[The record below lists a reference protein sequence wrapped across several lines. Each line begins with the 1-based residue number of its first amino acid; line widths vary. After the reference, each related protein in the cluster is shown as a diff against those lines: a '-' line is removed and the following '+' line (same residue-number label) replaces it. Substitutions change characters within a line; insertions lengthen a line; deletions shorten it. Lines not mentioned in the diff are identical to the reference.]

1 MTPVSGHRIPMTDPA
16 TILIVEDDKALLAGI
31 ADLIEVSDIGYDVE
45 VLTASD
51 GTGGLTVLGEQI
63 PDLIISDI
71 MMPRMGG
78 YEFLSQI
85 RSNPRWLHIP
95 VIFLSAKG
103 TPDEIREGRLS
114 GAELYVTKPYDSDEL
129 LQLIQSQLD
138 RAFQLQM
145 DREQRLQLLRSNIV
159 QVLNH
164 EFRTPL
170 TYVTA
175 YYDLLADGLFIEE
188 VDILWEYLRGIQAGA
203 TRLRHLVNDLIMVI
217 ELRTGEL
224 SARFKRQSALITDLG
239 DSLRSLCE
247 RYKRDHEGHGLHFT
261 FQINDPV
268 PVVYGPRD
276 ILLNACERII
286 DNAVKFSIH
295 QQGGAE
301 VRISVD
307 TKKDELW
314 IKVEDNGI
322 GLPDSEYMQIF
333 DLFYQHNRPI
343 LEQQGAGTGLTI
355 ARGLIELHSGHI
367 EVSSEEGWGSSFTI
381 ILPTSSH
388 AVDGDHAFLHLSP
401 SSKPATVLLVED
413 ELHLLDGLCDLLEL
427 LDSDYQLTVL
437 TASNGIDALA
447 ILERQ
452 SVDLIISDIMMPSMD
467 GYQFLN
473 EVRSNRA
480 LIHIPFIFLTA
491 KSERHDILRGFRSGV
506 EEYITKPYDG
516 QDLFDLIIAQ
526 LDRHFERQGLVQSDF
541 EELKRGILNVLLPGL
556 RIPLEAVSEYSQ
568 KLSSALSTAQTEEDL
583 LAQLT
588 GIQAGSSQLTRL
600 AEDFM
605 FLAELQTGEAR
616 KSFEHRSESTNVAT
630 ILDEVSKEYNLQGGP
645 HILNFTREM
654 DFDIPAVMV
663 ERQLLWNCLERL
675 IEVVSTIAVE
685 QFKNSDREAE
695 IGPRRHV
702 REIIL
707 SAAVEGTNVC
717 LSVSARETH
726 LETEEADEMS
736 SLLSSPEL
744 VVLELSEHNPG
755 LMIVKGAVDLHDGRI
770 FVENTLE
777 QGLTFKIVLPAIAP
791 ATTMVTE

>member
-1 MTPVSGHRIPMTDPA
+1 MTDPA
-16 TILIVEDDKALLAGI
+16 TVLIVEDDKALLAGI
-31 ADLIEVSDIGYDVE
+31 ADLIEISNIGYDVE

-51 GTGGLTVLGEQI
+51 GTGGLSVLGEQI
-63 PDLIISDI
+63 PDLIISDV

-103 TPDEIREGRLS
+103 TPNEIREGRLS

-129 LQLIQSQLD
+129 LQLIQSQLE
-138 RAFQLQM
+138 RAFQLQK

-175 YYDLLADGLFIEE
+175 YYDLLADGLFNEE
-188 VDILWEYLRGIQAGA
+188 VDILWEYLRGIQVGA
-203 TRLRHLVNDLIMVI
+203 TRLRRLVNDLILVI

-224 SARFKRQSALITDLG
+224 SARFKRQSTLITDLG
-239 DSLRSLCE
+239 DSLRTLFE
-247 RYKRDHEGHGLHFT
+247 RYKDEHEGHGLHFVC
-261 FQINDPV
+261 QIIDPV
-268 PVVYGPRD
+268 PAVYGHRD
-276 ILLNACERII
+276 ILLDACERII

-307 TKKDELW
+307 SEQDELW

-355 ARGLIELHSGHI
+355 ARGLIELHKGHI

-381 ILPTSSH
+381 ILPTSSRE
-388 AVDGDHAFLHLSP
+388 VDGDHAFAHLSLP
-401 SSKPATVLLVED
+401 TKPATVLLVED
-413 ELHLLDGLCDLLEL
+413 ELHLLEGLCDLLEIL
-427 LDSDYQLTVL
+427 ESDYQLTVL
-437 TASNGIDALA
+437 SASNGIDALA

-452 SVDLIISDIMMPSMD
+452 SVDLIISDVMMPSMD

-473 EVRSNRA
+473 EVRRNRA

-491 KSERHDILRGFRSGV
+491 KSERHDVLRGFRSGA

-516 QDLFDLIIAQ
+516 QDLFDLVIAQ
-526 LDRHFERQGLVQSDF
+526 LDRHFERQGIVQNDF

-568 KLSSALSTAQTEEDL
+568 KLSVALSTAQTEEDL
-583 LAQLT
+583 LGQLT

-616 KSFEHRSESTNVAT
+616 NSFEHRSEPANIAT
-630 ILDEVSKEYNLQGGP
+630 ILDEVSKEYNRNGESRL
-645 HILNFTREM
+645 LNFTSEL
-654 DFDIPAVMV
+654 DFDVPAVMV

-685 QFKNSDREAE
+685 QFSNSDQEADVRP
-695 IGPRRHV
+695 GTRS

-707 SAAVEGTNVC
+707 SSAVEGNCVC
-717 LSVSARETH
+717 LSVSTRETH
-726 LETEEADEMS
+726 LETDEVNGMS
-736 SLLSSPEL
+736 SLLSSQEL

-755 LMIVKGAVDLHDGRI
+755 LMIIKGAVDLHDGHI
-770 FVENTLE
+770 IVENTLE
-777 QGLTFKIVLPAIAP
+777 QGVTFKIILPAIVP
-791 ATTMVTE
+791 ATTMVTG

>member
-1 MTPVSGHRIPMTDPA
+1 MTDPA

-31 ADLIEVSDIGYDVE
+31 ADLIEVSNIGYEVE

-51 GTGGLTVLGEQI
+51 GTGGLSVLGEQI

-85 RSNPRWLHIP
+85 RRNPKWLHIP
-95 VIFLSAKG
+95 MIFLSAKG
-103 TPDEIREGRLS
+103 TPDEVQEGRLS

-188 VDILWEYLRGIQAGA
+188 VDILWEYLRGIQVGA
-203 TRLRHLVNDLIMVI
+203 TRLRRLVNDLIMVI

-224 SARFKRQSALITDLG
+224 AAQFKRQSALITDLG
-239 DSLRSLCE
+239 DSLRVLCD
-247 RYKRDHEGHGLHFT
+247 RYRRENESQGLHFAC
-261 FQINDPV
+261 QINDPV
-268 PVVYGPRD
+268 PAVYGHRD
-276 ILLNACERII
+276 ILLDACERII

-301 VRISVD
+301 VRLSVD
-307 TKKDELW
+307 TEKDKLW

-322 GLPDSEYMQIF
+322 GLPDSEYRQIF

-355 ARGLIELHSGHI
+355 ARGLIELHGGHI
-367 EVSSEEGWGSSFTI
+367 EVASEEGWGSSFTI
-381 ILPTSSH
+381 ILPTSSN
-388 AVDGDHAFLHLSP
+388 AMNGDLAYAHLALH
-401 SSKPATVLLVED
+401 SKPATVLLVED
-413 ELHLLDGLCDLLEL
+413 ELHLLEGLCDLLEL

-437 TASNGIDALA
+437 TASNGIEALA

-467 GYQFLN
+467 GYQFLK
-473 EVRSNRA
+473 EVRRNRA

-491 KSERHDILRGFRSGV
+491 KTERRDILRGFRSGV

-556 RIPLEAVSEYSQ
+556 RIPLEAVSDYSQ
-568 KLSSALSTAQTEEDL
+568 KLTSSLSTAQTDEDL
-583 LAQLT
+583 LVQLT

-616 KSFEHRSESTNVAT
+616 RSFEHRSEPSNAAA
-630 ILDEVSKEYNLQGGP
+630 ILDEVSMEYNRKNELQ
-645 HILNFTREM
+645 ILNFTREM
-654 DFDIPAVMV
+654 DFDIPMVMI

-685 QFKNSDREAE
+685 QISRSDRVADLHPKRP
-695 IGPRRHV
+695 IG
-702 REIIL
+702 EIIL
-707 SAAVEGTNVC
+707 SSTTEGDYVC
-717 LSVSARETH
+717 LSVSARETR
-726 LETEEADEMS
+726 LEAEEVNRMS
-736 SLLSSPEL
+736 ALLSSSEL

-755 LMIVKGAVDLHDGRI
+755 LMIIKGIVDLHEGRI
-770 FVENTLE
+770 DAENTSD
-777 QGLTFKIVLPAIAP
+777 QGITFKIFLPVNTP
-791 ATTMVTE
+791 AQTMEME